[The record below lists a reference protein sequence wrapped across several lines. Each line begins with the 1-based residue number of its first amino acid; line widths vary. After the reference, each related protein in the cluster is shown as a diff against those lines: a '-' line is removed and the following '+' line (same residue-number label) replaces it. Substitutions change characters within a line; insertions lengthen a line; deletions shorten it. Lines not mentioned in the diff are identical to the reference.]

1 MTDDLIDHAEM
12 ALRAVNGCEART
24 AEERMELI
32 MADGNLRWALKRY
45 REAPCVELRQRTR
58 GARRRV
64 CDLKRRHAQETD
76 AGAAGS
82 VASDIAL
89 AGLIALFVL
98 LYAAGMTLLVGWAL
112 KAMP

>member
-1 MTDDLIDHAEM
+1 MDDLIDQAEM

-45 REAPCVELRQRTR
+45 RDAPCVELRQRTR

-64 CDLKRRHAQETD
+64 ADMKRRRAQADD
-76 AGAAGS
+76 ASALGRMF
-82 VASDIAL
+82 SDIAL
-89 AGLIALFVL
+89 AGLIIVFVAVG
-98 LYAAGMTLLVGWAL
+98 AAAMTLLVGWAL